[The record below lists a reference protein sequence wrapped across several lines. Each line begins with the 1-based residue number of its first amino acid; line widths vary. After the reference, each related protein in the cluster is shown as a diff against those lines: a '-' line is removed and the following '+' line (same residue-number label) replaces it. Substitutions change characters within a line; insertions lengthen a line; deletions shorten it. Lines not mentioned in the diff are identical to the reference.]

1 MLLRK
6 LTNKENKDFGC
17 VSVTLFRKKSLFY
30 FTETGI
36 THKAET
42 RRLKSTF
49 IFNLAFDED
58 RKRAQDNIFVI
69 LHLDVA

>member
-42 RRLKSTF
+42 RRVKSTF

-58 RKRAQDNIFVI
+58 RKTQENIFVI

>member
-36 THKAET
+36 MHKAET
-42 RRLKSTF
+42 RRVKSTF

-58 RKRAQDNIFVI
+58 RKTQENIFVI

>member
-42 RRLKSTF
+42 RRVKSTF
-49 IFNLAFDED
+49 TFNLAFDED
-58 RKRAQDNIFVI
+58 RKTQENIFVI

>member
-42 RRLKSTF
+42 RRVKSTF
-49 IFNLAFDED
+49 ILNLAFDED
-58 RKRAQDNIFVI
+58 RKTQENIFVI

>member
-6 LTNKENKDFGC
+6 LTNTENKDFGC

-42 RRLKSTF
+42 RRVKSTF

-58 RKRAQDNIFVI
+58 RKTQENIFVI

>member
-42 RRLKSTF
+42 RRVKSTF
-49 IFNLAFDED
+49 IFNLAFDEG
-58 RKRAQDNIFVI
+58 RKTQENIFVI